1 MWAIVGALPLDVC
14 VFVLPY
20 QVPVYMQCVCVLLC
34 VQLKCPFQDGDS
46 HHLAANVE
54 KMRVGV
60 ALTDEDRIP
69 WLLTLHSIIVG

>member
-1 MWAIVGALPLDVC
+1 
-14 VFVLPY
+14 
-20 QVPVYMQCVCVLLC
+20 MQCVCVLLC

-54 KMRVGV
+54 KMRAGV